1 MRWAVRPG
9 RNQLHLGVGL
19 GLALLLGACGPS
31 PEDIAAN
38 LASDNP
44 VVREDSAKMAKK
56 YDDEVVI
63 QALIVA
69 LNDPGDTVR
78 LNAVESL
85 AELEAVEAVPSL
97 IAVVQADSDPEVV
110 SAAVDALGR
119 IADPRAVSVLMAH
132 LEQHGPE
139 LKTLNAIWA
148 LGNIGDGRAL
158 PLLARIRA
166 GTDDVYVIYNV
177 DRAMRLL
184 KPLAEAEG
192 TEEPAPDGADLP
204 AAPDAPDDEDTP
216 GTEPG

>member
-1 MRWAVRPG
+1 MSAASSVWM
-9 RNQLHLGVGL
+9 
-19 GLALLLGACGPS
+19 LLPLLVACGPS
-31 PEDIAAN
+31 AEDIAAN
-38 LASDNP
+38 LSSENP

-63 QALIVA
+63 EALIAA
-69 LNDPGDTVR
+69 LNDEGDTVR

-85 AELEAVEAVPSL
+85 AELEAEAAVPPL
-97 IAVVQADSDPEVV
+97 IAVVQADPDPEVV

-132 LEQHGPE
+132 LEQQGPE
-139 LKTLNAIWA
+139 LKTLNAVWA

-166 GTDDVYVIYNV
+166 ETDDVYVIYNV

-184 KPLAEAEG
+184 KPEAEAEG
-192 TEEPAPDGADLP
+192 AEEAPDPGAVPEDP
-204 AAPDAPDDEDTP
+204 AAEPE
-216 GTEPG
+216 TEAG